1 MPNRA
6 DHIAGA
12 AEAVT
17 AFQRRRGT
25 DDQHAIADLI
35 CDLGHLADQRGLD
48 FQLEVQRGIGH
59 WFAEKNAAEGLAA
72 APEAAVQ
79 IIICRRAG

>member
-6 DHIAGA
+6 DHIAWA

-17 AFQRRRGT
+17 AFQRRCGT

-35 CDLGHLADQRGLD
+35 CDLGHLADQRGLN
-48 FQLEVQRGIGH
+48 FQVEVQRGIGH
-59 WFAEKNAAEGLAA
+59 WFAEKNAVEGLAA
-72 APEAAVQ
+72 APDAIVR
-79 IIICRRAG
+79 IIIRRRTG